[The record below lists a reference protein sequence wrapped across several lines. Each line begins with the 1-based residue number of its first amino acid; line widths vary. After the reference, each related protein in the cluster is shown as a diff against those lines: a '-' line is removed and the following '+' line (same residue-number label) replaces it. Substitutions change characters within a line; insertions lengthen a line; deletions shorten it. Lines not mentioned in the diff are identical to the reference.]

1 MSFKPTIQVIEVASD
16 TSFFRI
22 KDTTTVNVS
31 TGYTSPG
38 AIPDASQIESVRVI
52 LQLTGEDEV
61 LIPAGL
67 QEGNLA
73 GGLKVN
79 YSLRDGVHKITAL
92 VGFKPYEVEGTA
104 AMWLTQPDVTGK
116 LVELQGDADFD
127 TRVLGATYLSKA
139 GSTILHKIKSI
150 NPTTKTIELY
160 ESYQY
165 DITGSDDEYD
175 GEFIMFYP
183 AITYTMVFRQA
194 ESGIVKAI
202 ANMALTKCGCDFN
215 STKPLL
221 DAILLKLA
229 AQTAFA
235 CGNYMKAN
243 QALQLLSGF
252 VPAPTPCST
261 C

>member
-16 TSFFRI
+16 SSFFRI
-22 KDTTTVNVS
+22 KDTTPVNVS

-38 AIPDASQIESVRVI
+38 AIPDASQVEVTRVI

-67 QEGNLA
+67 QEGTIED
-73 GGLKVN
+73 GLKVN
-79 YSLRDGVHKITAL
+79 YSLRDGVQKITAL
-92 VGFKPYEVEGTA
+92 IGFKPYEVDGTA
-104 AMWLTQPDVTGK
+104 AVWLTKPDVTGK
-116 LVELQGDADFD
+116 LIELQGDADFD
-127 TRVLGATYLSKA
+127 TRTAGATHLSKG
-139 GSTILHKIKSI
+139 GSAILHKIKSI
-150 NPTTKTIELY
+150 NPSTKTIELY
-160 ESYQY
+160 ESYQL
-165 DITGSDDEYD
+165 DVTGSDDEYD
-175 GEFIMFYP
+175 GELIMFYP
-183 AITYTMVFRQA
+183 AVTYTMVFRNA
-194 ESGIVKAI
+194 EAGIVKAI
-202 ANMALTKCGCDFN
+202 ANMALTNCGCDFN
-215 STKPLL
+215 STKPLI

-243 QALQLLSGF
+243 QAIQLLSGF